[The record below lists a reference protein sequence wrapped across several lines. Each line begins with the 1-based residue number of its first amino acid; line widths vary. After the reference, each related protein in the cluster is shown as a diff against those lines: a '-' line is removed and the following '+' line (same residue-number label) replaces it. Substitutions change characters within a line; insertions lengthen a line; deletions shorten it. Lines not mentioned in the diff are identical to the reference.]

1 MSEELKSNENVGALQ
16 PDALAQIASVDPSP
30 AVGGMHPF
38 TPAMLSRLKKQRQ
51 LLSELEHALK
61 NHEFCFFLQPKC
73 NSMTRAI
80 VGMEALVRWNHPT
93 RGCVPPSEFMPLL
106 ESTGLETQLD
116 QYIWES
122 VCKTLHKWQE
132 SGSNLVP
139 VSVNVS
145 VVDIVN
151 LVSIRSGY
159 SIGGF
164 DADKIVGGLE
174 LGVGKEGEIYHGIG
188 RGELNIAG
196 LPVYRDGVAGVGTPT
211 SDEERTKIEMST
223 TSLLMILNGYS
234 GKEGL
239 LEAGGYSVDL
249 LKRYVSAVNV
259 EAELICRENRG
270 KITL

>member
-1 MSEELKSNENVGALQ
+1 MDSYFRYPSSFINVWGK
-16 PDALAQIASVDPSP
+16 DPNRYRPS
-30 AVGGMHPF
+30 A
-38 TPAMLSRLKKQRQ
+38 
-51 LLSELEHALK
+51 
-61 NHEFCFFLQPKC
+61 
-73 NSMTRAI
+73 
-80 VGMEALVRWNHPT
+80 EALRRRIL
-93 RGCVPPSEFMPLL
+93 RGLPLYKI
-106 ESTGLETQLD
+106 D
-116 QYIWES
+116 
-122 VCKTLHKWQE
+122 TL
-132 SGSNLVP
+132 
-139 VSVNVS
+139 
-145 VVDIVN
+145 VDIVN

-259 EAELICRENRG
+259 EAELICEKQRKNNV
-270 KITL
+270 ITVLILFTKRKMSIFYAKKTSIIFCFNHLIYKFVPSNQMLS